1 MTGRV
6 AERWAVIRRMP
17 YLLDGLLA
25 LTLAMLGIVPLAAQD
40 ALSLPAAALIAVQ
53 TLSLTARC
61 RWPLQVYAVVGVT
74 TVVYAN
80 LGFPATFA
88 TFAVLVA
95 VYTVAAHL
103 ALRVAIVGAAIYVV
117 GMTFSLI
124 GFYRTADPS
133 PELFLQE
140 WLLNILALSIAW
152 VLGVT
157 MRTRRAY
164 VRELEAR
171 ARLLER
177 EQDERARLAVA
188 LERGRIAREL
198 HDVVA
203 HSVSVMVV
211 QAAAAER
218 LVERDPARA
227 AEALDNVRITG
238 RRALEEMRRLVGLLR
253 HEEAPPELGPQ
264 RGLDALE
271 ELAAEVTRAGV
282 PVELSV
288 QGSPRPLPQIVEVSA
303 YRVIQESLTNTLKH
317 AGPARARVIL
327 RYAPDALEVQVSD
340 TGSVAA
346 REPAQPEAPA
356 EDGGHGLIGMRER
369 IALFNGELNAGP
381 RPEGGYAVVARIP
394 LAGIGG

>member
-1 MTGRV
+1 
-6 AERWAVIRRMP
+6 
-17 YLLDGLLA
+17 
-25 LTLAMLGIVPLAAQD
+25 
-40 ALSLPAAALIAVQ
+40 
-53 TLSLTARC
+53 
-61 RWPLQVYAVVGVT
+61 
-74 TVVYAN
+74 
-80 LGFPATFA
+80 
-88 TFAVLVA
+88 VLVA